1 MLTGAQ
7 LRTVAYQ
14 TDDGIVCPD
23 CLTPAESNDEANTED
38 LIGSRAICA
47 YSADEFAG
55 DDGLYCDRCGG
66 TIVDPPELDYVVT
79 ITLTAASGV
88 SAEAIESEIESW
100 LDSIDIVRSFS
111 DVSLTRD

>member
-14 TDDGIVCPD
+14 TNDGIVCPY

-79 ITLTAASGV
+79 IKLAAVSGV
-88 SAEAIESEIESW
+88 SAETLESTIDAC
-100 LDSIDIVRSFS
+100 LDSLDTVSRVRELAV
-111 DVSLTRD
+111 DRD